1 MRPLEKLD
9 KLIAPQD
16 KPVRAKII
24 RNVLFSGVR
33 GLLVWPIPF
42 LLIPFIVGKL
52 GPSGYGAWAVCLT
65 VINLTALADLGLG
78 GTLTK
83 YVAEYHASQ
92 DFKALKRLLDTGL
105 MLYMVVASLVVVVL
119 WSSSPL
125 ALRALFADSPTPR
138 EELLLLWHRVILV
151 AGINIL
157 IPTFYS
163 VVTGLQRMDL
173 SNGLLVISLVT
184 SAGLSVLFLCL
195 HWGLRGLVDA
205 YLLAALLSLFLY
217 SWITRRLLPQIRM
230 NPMACDWPQARH
242 LFSFSLQMYT
252 TQMAGLIQD
261 QIEKLYLA
269 WFVGIVP
276 VGWYNMAGEAALK
289 IRRIPELLMTP
300 IIAAASELHAKRD
313 ESKLRELYYRAHKYL
328 ALTGVPL
335 AMFVALI
342 SRRLVDLWLGRNL
355 EVVALPLT
363 VLLCVNLLNLLT
375 APGFYIMVGKGI
387 PRPGVLSCTVGI
399 SMNVVLSFWLIHHW
413 GFQGAFIGTFV
424 SALVS
429 MCVFTYL
436 FHRHTVYPYGRLIY
450 EAYLKPLL
458 CAASIVLLISYAVPV
473 GRLGWRGLCLVG
485 GGFGAAYLAA
495 LILARFFDDF
505 DLVQVEKLLPIVR
518 FARKFVPLRK
528 AQAL

>member
-1 MRPLEKLD
+1 MEKFN

-24 RNVLFSGVR
+24 RNVIFSGVR

-42 LLIPFIVGKL
+42 LLIPFILGKL
-52 GPSGYGAWAVCLT
+52 GTSGYGTWALCLT

-83 YVAEYHASQ
+83 FVAEYYSGK
-92 DFKALKRLLDTGL
+92 DFKALQRLLDTGL
-105 MLYMVVASLVVVVL
+105 MLYTVVAALIVVVL
-119 WSSSPL
+119 WGSSPL
-125 ALRALFADSPTPR
+125 ILRALFADSPTPR
-138 EELLLLWHRVILV
+138 QELLILWHRVVLV

-195 HWGLRGLVDA
+195 QWGLRGLADA
-205 YLLAALLSLFLY
+205 YLMAALLTLFLY
-217 SWITRRLLPQIRM
+217 VWITRRLLPQVRW
-230 NPMACDWPQARH
+230 NPFAFDWPEVRR

-300 IIAAASELHAKRD
+300 ILAAASELHAKRD
-313 ESKLRELYYRAHKYL
+313 EVKLRELYYRAHKYL

-335 AMFVALI
+335 AMLVALI
-342 SRRLVDLWLGRNL
+342 SRPLVDLWLGHNL
-355 EVVALPLT
+355 EVVALPLI

-375 APGFYIMVGKGI
+375 APGFYIMVGKGV
-387 PRPGVLSCTVGI
+387 PRPGVLSCSVGI
-399 SMNVVLSFWLIHHW
+399 SLNVVLSFWLIRQW

-429 MCVFTYL
+429 MGVFTYL
-436 FHRHTVYPYGRLIY
+436 FHRHTGYPYGRLIH
-450 EAYLKPLL
+450 EAYLKPVV
-458 CAASIVLLISYAVPV
+458 CAASLWLPISFTVP
-473 GRLGWRGLCLVG
+473 GGLPGWSGLCLEAA
-485 GGFGAAYLAA
+485 GFGVAYLGA
-495 LILARFFDDF
+495 LVLARFFDDF
-505 DLVQVEKLLPIVR
+505 DLIQVERLVPVAR